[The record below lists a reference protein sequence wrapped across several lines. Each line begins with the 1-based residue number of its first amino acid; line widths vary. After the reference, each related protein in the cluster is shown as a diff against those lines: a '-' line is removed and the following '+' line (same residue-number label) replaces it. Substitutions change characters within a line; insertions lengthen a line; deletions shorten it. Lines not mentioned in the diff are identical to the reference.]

1 MFLNEEMAWKS
12 KGLGSPLPPASI
24 RLLVP
29 PVRLMSAFIWQ
40 VVQQHSVMQYDKLV
54 DFISLATEIVPEL
67 LSPSQRAQLIL
78 GLRTRLVLELCRG
91 DGVANLQT
99 IQSHL
104 DKIHACSAELSAT
117 DQMASGD
124 ILKTSYIN
132 FAGLVQNLLN
142 VPFEKEFFFQE
153 VFPTNYGS
161 NYDQRLQQLVSEFL
175 SRLEQLLPTPDL
187 QQTAAW
193 LTETTSVSEEFGQ
206 NLSEPFGLKSL
217 LLHHRQ
223 LGSLSTAPSSSEE
236 DILLST
242 LALPAQTGMERF
254 TEPFSEDDDYDNEE
268 ETLAVD
274 DLEGDSSQ
282 SADVTADDWLP
293 KRESGPLSRLFI
305 CPQCSFTHRI
315 KRKVQEHIQSE
326 HHARAPCEK
335 KLPVTKA
342 RATTRQKT
350 KDLNGE
356 KKKLEG
362 NVEQKRKRKQKGGVE
377 KKRERKQKDNLE
389 NKEQRRRK
397 EPTGEDKRFL
407 STRPVDKN
415 FSEEE
420 TKCLKCEKV
429 FELPNQ
435 LKAHMKLHSF
445 TYCCTQCEKGFTSPS
460 GYYQHQ
466 RLHKRGRI
474 FVCSQCDKGF
484 LCRYSL
490 KQHERLHEGPTN
502 LCTICG
508 KSFSKAGITRH
519 MQMHKGEKNYLCTMC
534 GKSFLSSGEL
544 LLHTRS
550 HTGEMPYT
558 CTHCG
563 KGFSSKSHLN
573 VHTRSHTGER
583 PYLCSECPKRFLTLN
598 CLKRH
603 TLSHNGEKPFKC
615 PNCEREFSQQGNLKR
630 HLATHQPET

>member
-1 MFLNEEMAWKS
+1 MAWKS
-12 KGLGSPLPPASI
+12 KGSPLPPASLH
-24 RLLVP
+24 LLVP

-54 DFISLATEIVPEL
+54 DFISLATGIVPEL

-78 GLRTRLVLELCRG
+78 GLRARLVLELCRG

-104 DKIHACSAELSAT
+104 DKIHACSAELSST

-124 ILKTSYIN
+124 ILKTSYTN
-132 FAGLVQNLLN
+132 FASLVQNLLN
-142 VPFEKEFFFQE
+142 VPSEKEFFFQE
-153 VFPTNYGS
+153 VFPANYGS
-161 NYDQRLQQLVSEFL
+161 NYDQRLQQLVSDFL
-175 SRLEQLLPTPDL
+175 SRLEQLLPIPDL
-187 QQTAAW
+187 HQTAAW
-193 LTETTSVSEEFGQ
+193 LTETASVAEEFGQ
-206 NLSEPFGLKSL
+206 HLSEPFALKTL

-223 LGSLSTAPSSSEE
+223 LGTLSSAPYSSDE

-242 LALPAQTGMERF
+242 LALPAQTGVDRF
-254 TEPFSEDDDYDNEE
+254 SEPYSEDDDYDNEE
-268 ETLAVD
+268 ETLALE
-274 DLEGDSSQ
+274 DLENDSSQ
-282 SADVTADDWLP
+282 SSDVTADDWLP
-293 KRESGPLSRLFI
+293 KRESGRLSRLFI
-305 CPQCSFTHRI
+305 CPQCSFAHRT

-326 HHARAPCEK
+326 HHITAPIQK
-335 KLPVTKA
+335 KLSVKKG
-342 RATTRQKT
+342 RAKTQQKS
-350 KDLNGE
+350 KDLKAE
-356 KKKLEG
+356 KKKVEG
-362 NVEQKRKRKQKGGVE
+362 NSEKKRKRKQKDGIE
-377 KKRERKQKDNLE
+377 KKREHKQKKDNLE
-389 NKEQRRRK
+389 NKERRRQK

-407 STRPVDKN
+407 STRPVNKN
-415 FSEEE
+415 FTEEE
-420 TKCLKCEKV
+420 TKCPKCEKV
-429 FELPNQ
+429 FEHPNQ
-435 LKAHMKLHSF
+435 LKTHMKLHSF
-445 TYCCTQCEKGFTSPS
+445 PYHCSQCEKGFTSPS

-474 FVCSQCDKGF
+474 FICSQCNKGF
-484 LCRYSL
+484 LCNYSL

-508 KSFSKAGITRH
+508 KGFSKAGITRH
-519 MQMHKGEKNYLCTMC
+519 MQMHRGEKNFLCTTC

-603 TLSHNGEKPFKC
+603 TLSHNGVKPFKC

-630 HLATHQPET
+630 HLTTHKPDT

>member
-12 KGLGSPLPPASI
+12 KGSPLPPASL

-78 GLRTRLVLELCRG
+78 GLRARLVLELCRG

-104 DKIHACSAELSAT
+104 DKIHACSAELSTT

-282 SADVTADDWLP
+282 SSDVTADDWLP

-305 CPQCSFTHRI
+305 CPQCSFTHCI

-335 KLPVTKA
+335 KRPVTKA

-362 NVEQKRKRKQKGGVE
+362 NIEQKRKRKQKGGVE
-377 KKRERKQKDNLE
+377 KKRERKQKKDNLE

-435 LKAHMKLHSF
+435 LKTHMKLHSF

-519 MQMHKGEKNYLCTMC
+519 MQMHKGEKNYLCTTC

-630 HLATHQPET
+630 HLATHKPDT

>member
-1 MFLNEEMAWKS
+1 MAWKS
-12 KGLGSPLPPASI
+12 KGPPLPPASLH
-24 RLLVP
+24 LLVP

-40 VVQQHSVMQYDKLV
+40 IVQKHSVMQYDKLV
-54 DFISLATEIVPEL
+54 DFIGLVTEIVPEL
-67 LSPSQRAQLIL
+67 LSPLQRAQLIL
-78 GLRTRLVLELCRG
+78 GLRARLVLELCRG

-104 DKIHACSAELSAT
+104 DKIHACSVELSST

-124 ILKTSYIN
+124 ILKTSYTN
-132 FAGLVQNLLN
+132 FATLVQNLLN

-153 VFPTNYGS
+153 VFPANYGS
-161 NYDQRLQQLVSEFL
+161 AYDQRLQQLVSELL
-175 SRLEQLLPTPDL
+175 SRLEQLLPIPDL

-193 LTETTSVSEEFGQ
+193 LTDTTSVSEEFGQ
-206 NLSEPFGLKSL
+206 HLSEPLSMKTL

-223 LGSLSTAPSSSEE
+223 LGTLGSAPSSSEE

-242 LALPAQTGMERF
+242 LALPSQTAVGRF
-254 TEPFSEDDDYDNEE
+254 TEAYSEEDDYDSEQ
-268 ETLAVD
+268 ETLA
-274 DLEGDSSQ
+274 LEELEAEDSGQ
-282 SADVTADDWLP
+282 SSDVIADDWLP
-293 KRESGPLSRLFI
+293 KKESGPLSRLFI
-305 CPQCSFTHRI
+305 CPQCSFAHRQ

-326 HHARAPCEK
+326 HHTTAPIQKRLSVKRAGAK
-335 KLPVTKA
+335 TQ
-342 RATTRQKT
+342 QKS
-350 KDLNGE
+350 KDLNTE
-356 KKKLEG
+356 NKQAEG
-362 NVEQKRKRKQKGGVE
+362 NLEKNKKRKQKDGVE
-377 KKRERKQKDNLE
+377 KKREQKKDNLE
-389 NKEQRRRK
+389 NKERRRRK

-407 STRPVDKN
+407 STRPVNKN
-415 FSEEE
+415 FTEEE

-429 FELPNQ
+429 FEHPNQ

-445 TYCCTQCEKGFTSPS
+445 RYRCNQCEKGFTSPS

-474 FVCSQCDKGF
+474 FICSQCNKGF
-484 LCRYSL
+484 LCNYSL
-490 KQHERLHEGPTN
+490 KQHERLHEGPSN

-508 KSFSKAGITRH
+508 KSFSKAGIIRH
-519 MQMHKGEKNYLCTMC
+519 MQMHRGEKNYLCTTC

-550 HTGEMPYT
+550 HTGETPYT
-558 CTHCG
+558 CTRCG

-573 VHTRSHTGER
+573 VHMRSHTGER

-603 TLSHNGEKPFKC
+603 TLSHNGVKPFKC

-630 HLATHQPET
+630 HLATHKPDT

>member
-1 MFLNEEMAWKS
+1 
-12 KGLGSPLPPASI
+12 SPLPPASLQ
-24 RLLVP
+24 LLVP
-29 PVRLMSAFIWQ
+29 PVRLMSAFMLQ

-54 DFISLATEIVPEL
+54 DFISVVTELVPEL
-67 LSPSQRAQLIL
+67 LSPGQRAQLIL
-78 GLRTRLVLELCRG
+78 GLRARLVLELCRG

-104 DKIHACSAELSAT
+104 DKIHACSAELSST
-117 DQMASGD
+117 DQMAGGD
-124 ILKTSYIN
+124 ILKTSYTN
-132 FAGLVQNLLN
+132 FANLVQSLLN

-153 VFPTNYGS
+153 VFPANYGS
-161 NYDQRLQQLVSEFL
+161 NYDQRLQQLVCDFL
-175 SRLEQLLPTPDL
+175 SRLEQLLPIPDL

-193 LTETTSVSEEFGQ
+193 ITETTSVAEEFGQ
-206 NLSEPFGLKSL
+206 HLSEPFALKTL

-223 LGSLSTAPSSSEE
+223 LGTLSSAPTSCED

-242 LALPAQTGMERF
+242 LALPAQTGVERF
-254 TEPFSEDDDYDNEE
+254 IEPYSEGNDYNNEE
-268 ETLAVD
+268 ENLASEHLEED
-274 DLEGDSSQ
+274 DLSQ
-282 SADVTADDWLP
+282 SSALTADDWLP
-293 KRESGPLSRLFI
+293 KRDSGRLSRLFI

-326 HHARAPCEK
+326 HHTTAPIQK
-335 KLPVTKA
+335 KLSVRKA
-342 RATTRQKT
+342 RAKTQQKSP
-350 KDLNGE
+350 DLNVE
-356 KKKLEG
+356 KKKVEG
-362 NVEQKRKRKQKGGVE
+362 SSEKKKNYKQKDCVE
-377 KKRERKQKDNLE
+377 KKRERKQKKDNLE
-389 NKEQRRRK
+389 NKERRRWK
-397 EPTGEDKRFL
+397 GPTGEDKRFL
-407 STRPVDKN
+407 SMRVVNKN
-415 FSEEE
+415 FTEEE
-420 TKCLKCEKV
+420 GKCLKCKKV
-429 FELPNQ
+429 FKHANQ
-435 LKAHMKLHSF
+435 LKTHMRLHSF
-445 TYCCTQCEKGFTSPS
+445 AYHCSQCEKGFTSPS

-474 FVCSQCDKGF
+474 FTCSQCNKGF
-484 LCRYSL
+484 LCNYSL
-490 KQHERLHEGPTN
+490 KQHERLHEGPSN

-508 KSFSKAGITRH
+508 KGFSKAGITRH
-519 MQMHKGEKNYLCTMC
+519 MQMHKGEKNYLCTTC

-603 TLSHNGEKPFKC
+603 TLSHNGVKPFKC
-615 PNCEREFSQQGNLKR
+615 PNCEKDFSQQGNLKR
-630 HLATHQPET
+630 HLATHKPDT